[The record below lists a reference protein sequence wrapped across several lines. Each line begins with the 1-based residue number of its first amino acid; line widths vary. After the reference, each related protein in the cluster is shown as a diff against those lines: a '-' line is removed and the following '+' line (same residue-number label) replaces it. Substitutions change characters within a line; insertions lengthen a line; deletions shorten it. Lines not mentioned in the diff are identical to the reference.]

1 MDTVKGITRKSV
13 LIECLELMREKWK
26 LCSKKYDTLEPKKG
40 MEELWMEQGVKC
52 RLLQDMIQAYESP
65 QVRRALANWQQEVI
79 KEDAE
84 GKPHA
89 MNI

>member
-1 MDTVKGITRKSV
+1 MAEEITNRSV
-13 LIECLELMREKWK
+13 LLECVRRYDDNLK
-26 LCSKKYDTLEPKKG
+26 LVSKGGRMLEPKKG
-40 MEELWMEQGVKC
+40 MEALWMEQGEKC